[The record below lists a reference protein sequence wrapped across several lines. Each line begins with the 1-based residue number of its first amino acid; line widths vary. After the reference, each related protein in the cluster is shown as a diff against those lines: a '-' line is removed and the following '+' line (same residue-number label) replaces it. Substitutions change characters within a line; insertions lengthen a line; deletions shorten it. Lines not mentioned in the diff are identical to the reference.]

1 MRGTGRSEEQWQ
13 NWAGNQSAR
22 PAQVAQARDVDDV
35 ALVLRSAADRGLR
48 VRPVGAGHSFTAAA
62 VTDGVL
68 LRLDHLSGVT
78 GIDHATGRVRVLA
91 GTRLHELNPALQ
103 AVGLALP
110 NLGDIDRQ
118 SISGAIA
125 TGTHGTGAR
134 LRGIASAVTGLTLVL
149 ADGSVRAVLGP
160 GAARGLRGGPGGAG
174 RAGRGHRGRAAVRAG
189 LPAPRRRAPGAAAA
203 APRAGAGRGRRP
215 RPLRV
220 LLVSP
225 HRPRPDE
232 AQQPG
237 GGEGAVGPLPPWR
250 AWLDDELLANRLF
263 ELTNRASARWPRI
276 VPRLAGLTSRGL
288 SGRDTRTT
296 RGASSAR
303 TEP

>member
-1 MRGTGRSEEQWQ
+1 MRWTGRSQEQWQ

-134 LRGIASAVTGLTLVL
+134 LQGIASAVTGLTLVL
-149 ADGSVRAVLGP
+149 ADGSVVQCSAQERPEVFE
-160 GAARGLRGGPGGAG
+160 AARVGLGALG
-174 RAGRGHRGRAAVRAG
+174 VVTEVELQCVPAFRLHAVERPEPL
-189 LPAPRRRAPGAAAA
+189 LP
-203 APRAGAGRGRRP
+203 
-215 RPLRV
+215 LLERV
-220 LLVSP
+220 QAEADAHDHFEFYWFP
-225 HRPRPDE
+225 AHRPHPDE

-237 GGEGAVGPLPPWR
+237 G
-250 AWLDDELLANRLF
+250 
-263 ELTNRASARWPRI
+263 
-276 VPRLAGLTSRGL
+276 
-288 SGRDTRTT
+288 
-296 RGASSAR
+296 
-303 TEP
+303 